1 MIDAVEVLRIILRMV
16 RGVDGS
22 GRLRDARETGGRSD
36 QWRNARRLDVVK
48 VTTAI
53 LHHFVLDAEASAA
66 TRRIRV
72 KQEPDGC
79 RSRLEIVMICLSNG
93 ISN

>member
-1 MIDAVEVLRIILRMV
+1 
-16 RGVDGS
+16 
-22 GRLRDARETGGRSD
+22 
-36 QWRNARRLDVVK
+36 
-48 VTTAI
+48 
-53 LHHFVLDAEASAA
+53 
-66 TRRIRV
+66 V